1 MALKDLSTAEAAD
14 ILVQLSPL
22 MDNITTDRELMERV
36 GKSIDKDGMTKVGI
50 AIEAMHRVF
59 SCVPLLLK
67 DHRADVFGIVATVKR
82 KTVAEIYSQPIV
94 QTIKDIKEILAD
106 EDLLDFFDL
115 FKSLGE
121 TA

>member
-14 ILVQLSPL
+14 ILVQLAPL
-22 MDNITTDRELMERV
+22 MDNITTDKELMERV
-36 GKSIDKDGMTKVGI
+36 GKSIEKAGMTKVGI

-82 KTVAEIYSQPIV
+82 KTVAEISGQPIV
-94 QTIKDIKEILAD
+94 QTINDIKEILAD
-106 EDLLDFFDL
+106 EDLRDFFDSL
-115 FKSLGE
+115 KSLGE
-121 TA
+121 IA